1 MNNRIKELRNALKL
15 TQQAFADKLKIPR
28 NNIAGYETGKR
39 SPSDAVVSLIC
50 EKFKVSEEWLRSGNG
65 EMFIELDRE
74 QEIASMTAMLFKE
87 EETSFKYR
95 LINALCKL
103 DEKGWE
109 VLEQLAKEIANKK
122 D

>member
-1 MNNRIKELRNALKL
+1 MDKRIKELRNVLGL
-15 TQQAFADKLKIPR
+15 TQQAFADRLGTSR
-28 NNIAGYETGKR
+28 GNIACYEIGKNT
-39 SPSDAVVSLIC
+39 PSDAAVTLIC
-50 EKFKVSEEWLRSGNG
+50 KEFNVREEWLRNGTG

-87 EETSFKYR
+87 EENSFKYR

-103 DEKGWE
+103 DENGWE